1 MLKPILKHSWLSAI
15 LTVGPSAA
23 LYISNA
29 QADVGRPIQV
39 AARPSSHCQAPQWS
53 PDGRKLAIDV
63 YNPKVEAREVWV
75 MDLNSQFNVTREEQ
89 VLPLGQRASRL
100 NGGKTPPVIEFS
112 WTPDMEML
120 NPPYVFSSQG
130 MNRKNFD
137 IYADGSWIT
146 EANTGNDGQPVFS
159 PDSNYLA
166 YTSQQRE
173 SGDIMMIDY
182 TADLDKP
189 VRLTNTPS
197 STEYLPQWH
206 PTKPKLL
213 FIRSQKS
220 RGQDIVIIDNPKKPQ
235 SSTRELT
242 NWKADEIRPQWS
254 PDGRYVAFYSNEKSG
269 SDKVFD
275 LWVIQSDGTQA
286 KRLAKDVIVDDHKGP
301 AWSGDASIIFYVK
314 KDYKRSNPI
323 LWTRRDGSKSGLLTS
338 ETQINSDL
346 NAHHKADGTTYLAY
360 RSAGLKG
367 SLKKTWQRIFVLK
380 FQMSDLK

>member
-1 MLKPILKHSWLSAI
+1 MLSSYAHKLRQSTTLVASVGALILSLNAEAKVDVPVQVASR
-15 LTVGPSAA
+15 PSA
-23 LYISNA
+23 
-29 QADVGRPIQV
+29 
-39 AARPSSHCQAPQWS
+39 HCQAPQWS
-53 PDGRKLAIDV
+53 PDGSKLAIDV
-63 YNPKVEAREVWV
+63 YNPKIEAREVWV
-75 MDLNSQFNVTREEQ
+75 MDLNQKFTVTREEQ
-89 VLPLGQRASRL
+89 VLPLGQKASRL

-173 SGDIMMIDY
+173 SGDIMVIDY
-182 TADLDKP
+182 TGDMVPKP
-189 VRLTNTPS
+189 LTNTPT

-206 PTKPKLL
+206 PKEPKLL

-220 RGQDIVIIDNPKKPQ
+220 RGQDIMIVDNPKDPK

-242 NWKADEIRPQWS
+242 NWDADEIRPHWS
-254 PDGRYVAFYSNEKSG
+254 PNGEYIAFYSNENSG
-269 SDKVFD
+269 NDKVFD
-275 LWVIQSDGTQA
+275 LWVIRADGGGA

-301 AWSGDASIIFYVK
+301 AWSGDSSTIFYVQ

-323 LWTRRDGSKSGLLTS
+323 MWTKINGKKKGLITS

-346 NAHHKADGTTYLAY
+346 NAYHRGDETYLAY

-367 SLKKTWQRIFVLK
+367 SIKKTWQRIFVVRFK
-380 FQMSDLK
+380 MSDLK